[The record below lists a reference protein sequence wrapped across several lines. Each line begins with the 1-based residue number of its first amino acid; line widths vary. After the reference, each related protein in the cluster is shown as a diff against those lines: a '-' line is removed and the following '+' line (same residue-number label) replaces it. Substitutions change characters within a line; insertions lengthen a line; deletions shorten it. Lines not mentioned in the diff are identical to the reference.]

1 MKKSYEIDML
11 HGALLPKILLFAIPL
26 AISSIL
32 QLLFNAADVIVLGR
46 FVSAEALAAVGSTS
60 SFVNQVV
67 NFFIG
72 ISVGVNVLVA

>member
-32 QLLFNAADVIVLGR
+32 QLLSMR
-46 FVSAEALAAVGSTS
+46 RTS
-60 SFVNQVV
+60 
-67 NFFIG
+67 
-72 ISVGVNVLVA
+72 